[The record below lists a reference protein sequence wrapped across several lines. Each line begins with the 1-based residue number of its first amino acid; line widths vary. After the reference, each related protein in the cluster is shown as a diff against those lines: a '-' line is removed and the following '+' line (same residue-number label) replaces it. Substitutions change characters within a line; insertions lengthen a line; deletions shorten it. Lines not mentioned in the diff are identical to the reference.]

1 MNYKELEIRIK
12 DWAVNK
18 GLVVKSNQYQQM
30 LKCVSEVGE
39 LADALIKKDTNGI
52 KDGLGDVLVTLIIL
66 SKQLDYDLTE
76 CLEIAYNE
84 IKDRQGITIN
94 GTFIKE

>member
-1 MNYKELEIRIK
+1 MNYKELEIRVK
-12 DWAVNK
+12 EWAVNK
-18 GLVVKSNQYQQM
+18 GLIVKSNQQQQM